1 MRQRSLCFSVPS
13 RAAAATPKDQGK
25 GGAPASPIGSSPWIA
40 ASLRCTAAAPFIS
53 AKCCARLASP
63 SSGSSGR
70 CYTMHGCVSTSRL
83 ARAGCKSTCN
93 YTVALVS
100 ILGSC
105 CATGLHCRG
114 VLEPSS
120 MSKSTSTSEA
130 PWRDAML
137 RTGDDLPPYLMAGGP
152 DTG

>member
-25 GGAPASPIGSSPWIA
+25 GGPPASPIGSSPWIA
-40 ASLRCTAAAPFIS
+40 ASLCCCAVHL

-70 CYTMHGCVSTSRL
+70 CYLMHGCVSTSRL
-83 ARAGCKSTCN
+83 ARSACKSTCN

-114 VLEPSS
+114 VLEASRT
-120 MSKSTSTSEA
+120 SKSTSTSEA

-137 RTGDDLPPYLMAGGP
+137 RTTMICLHI
-152 DTG
+152 